1 MLKEYADGKSIEV
14 EIMYGTTEK
23 VNISSKLFFCSNPT
37 PNFKT
42 EGGIA
47 NRYKQLSFNSHF
59 HTDYREDNFDTL
71 QFVLDNTLQDELKH
85 NLNHALI
92 SLLIEYGHKY
102 TKTNKIDIPKDFLEN
117 QKDTLES
124 NDEVKL
130 FIDDVMEFDTDYKL
144 GKHEIELYP
153 IFKKLGLKRIN
164 DDFKR
169 LGLNTRKI

>member
-1 MLKEYADGKSIEV
+1 MLKEYADEKTIEI

-23 VNISSKLFFCSNPT
+23 VIISSKLFFCSNPT

-42 EGGIA
+42 EGGIE

-59 HTDYREDNFDTL
+59 HTDYIEDNFDTL
-71 QFVLDNTLQDELKH
+71 QFKLDNTLQDKLKH

-102 TKTNKIDIPKDFLEN
+102 TKTNEIDIPKDFLEN

-124 NDEVKL
+124 NDEV
-130 FIDDVMEFDTDYKL
+130 
-144 GKHEIELYP
+144 
-153 IFKKLGLKRIN
+153 
-164 DDFKR
+164 
-169 LGLNTRKI
+169 

>member
-1 MLKEYADGKSIEV
+1 VKGKLIIYLEELSEKKLNIEMLKEYADGKSIEV
-14 EIMYGTTEK
+14 EIMYGATEK
-23 VNISSKLFFCSNPT
+23 VNISSKPT

-47 NRYKQLSFNSHF
+47 NRYKQFSFNSHF
-59 HTDYREDNFDTL
+59 LTDYRVDNFDTF

-117 QKDTLES
+117 QIDTLES

-130 FIDDVMEFDTDYKL
+130 FIDDVMEFDTNYKL

-153 IFKKLGLKRIN
+153 IFKKK
-164 DDFKR
+164 
-169 LGLNTRKI
+169 